1 MGKKILIV
9 DDEKNLTTALDSFFQ
24 SKGHDI
30 YIANSGD
37 SALGFLKKEKAD
49 LILLD
54 LSMPG
59 IDGIEVA
66 RTVKK
71 SYPGTRL
78 LILTAYSE
86 EYKQKLASIEPDG
99 IMTKP
104 FGVLTLINKVQELLG
119 EQVLITPQ
127 PEGAI
132 KFKPVKILFI
142 DSSIDYAAGYI
153 IKDYVLPYIKLSWS
167 RNIEVEAVSPHSSS
181 AIHEKI
187 THFKPDIILLSSVLS
202 MQAKNLA
209 KEIEQGLCK
218 PKEVILY
225 NMPDEEAAKE
235 SPLAAYYD
243 MQKSLMDPDYL
254 DRLNELIKDTALKHN
269 LIDKTAFNRE
279 KPRLPA
285 ESIKQ
290 FTVDDIANFVKNA
303 ISEELELKGVT
314 LKDDTSFI
322 ADLGVDSLQ
331 TIQLT
336 MALEEVFGIEL
347 PDEDVAKLQTIGDAV
362 NYIKEKVNLEAFTK
376 RKKSQHKILIVDD
389 QQGMCNFL
397 ENYFLTKGYRAMST
411 TSAKKAVSMAA
422 KEKPDVILLDIR
434 MPDMDGIDTLK
445 EIKKQAPMSKVI
457 MVSVAS
463 EREKDAQQ
471 AGADAFIAKPFPI
484 AYLEEAVI
492 KKVKELTS

>member
-1 MGKKILIV
+1 MGKRILIV

-30 YIANSGD
+30 YIANSGE
-37 SALGFLKKEKAD
+37 SALDFLKKEKVD
-49 LILLD
+49 LVLLD

-59 IDGIEVA
+59 VDGIEVA
-66 RTVKK
+66 KNVRK

-86 EYKQKLASIEPDG
+86 EYKQKLASLEPDG
-99 IMTKP
+99 VMTKP

-119 EQVLITPQ
+119 EEVLVKPK

-167 RNIEVEAVSPHSSS
+167 RNIEVEAISPHSSS
-181 AIHEKI
+181 VVHDKI
-187 THFKPDIILLSSVLS
+187 MNFKPDIILLSSVLS
-202 MQAKNLA
+202 MQAKDLA
-209 KEIEQGLCK
+209 KEIEQGICK

-225 NMPDEEAAKE
+225 NMPDEESAKDA
-235 SPLAAYYD
+235 PLVAYYD

-254 DRLNELIKDTALKHN
+254 DKLNELIKDTALKHN
-269 LIDKTAFNRE
+269 LIDETAFRQDRA
-279 KPRLPA
+279 KLPL

-290 FTVDDIANFVKNA
+290 FTVDDISNFVKNA

-322 ADLGVDSLQ
+322 TDLGVDSLQ

-336 MALEEVFGIEL
+336 MALEEAFSIEL
-347 PDEDVAKLQTIGDAV
+347 PDEDVAKLQTVGDAI
-362 NYIKEKVNLEAFTK
+362 NYIKEKINLEAFIK
-376 RKKSQHKILIVDD
+376 RKKSQHKILIIDD

-397 ENYFLTKGYRAMST
+397 ENYFITKGYRAMST
-411 TSAKKAVSMAA
+411 TSAKKAISMAA

-492 KKVKELTS
+492 KKVKELTA

>member
-24 SKGHDI
+24 SKGYDI
-30 YIANSGD
+30 YIANSGE
-37 SALGFLKKEKAD
+37 SALDFLKKEKVA
-49 LILLD
+49 LVLLD

-59 IDGIEVA
+59 VDGIEVA
-66 RTVKK
+66 RIVKK
-71 SYPGTRL
+71 SYLATRL

-99 IMTKP
+99 VMTKP

-119 EQVLITPQ
+119 EEVLVKPK

-132 KFKPVKILFI
+132 KFKPVKVLFI

-167 RNIEVEAVSPHSSS
+167 RNIEVEAISPHSSS
-181 AIHEKI
+181 AVHDKI
-187 THFKPDIILLSSVLS
+187 MNFKPDIILLSSVLS
-202 MQAKNLA
+202 MQAKELA
-209 KEIEQGLCK
+209 KEIEQGICK

-225 NMPDEEAAKE
+225 NMPNEEAAKDA
-235 SPLAAYYD
+235 PLAAYYD

-254 DRLNELIKDTALKHN
+254 DKLNELIKDTALKHN
-269 LIDKTAFNRE
+269 LIDETAFRQDRA
-279 KPRLPA
+279 KLPL

-290 FTVDDIANFVKNA
+290 FSVDDIANFVKNA
-303 ISEELELKGVT
+303 ISAELELKGVT
-314 LKDDTSFI
+314 LKDDTSFVT
-322 ADLGVDSLQ
+322 DLGVDSLQ

-336 MALEEVFGIEL
+336 MALEEAFGIEL
-347 PDEDVAKLQTIGDAV
+347 PDEDVAKLQTVGDAI
-362 NYIKEKVNLEAFTK
+362 NYIKEKINLEAFTK
-376 RKKSQHKILIVDD
+376 RKKSQHKILIIDD

-397 ENYFLTKGYRAMST
+397 ENYFITKGYRAMSS
-411 TSAKKAVSMAA
+411 TSAKKAISMAA

-463 EREKDAQQ
+463 EREKEAQE

-492 KKVKELTS
+492 KKVKELTA